1 MNLKHTSQDDYL
13 HELQAI
19 KAESIGWLPLGQ
31 NVYLH
36 RGAPIGA
43 ALDSVI
49 EVVGIADADMAGL
62 NVLWLV

>member
-1 MNLKHTSQDDYL
+1 MNLKHTNQADFL
-13 HELQAI
+13 QELQAI
-19 KAESIGWLPLGQ
+19 KAESIGWLPLEQ

-36 RGAPIGA
+36 RGAPIGT
-43 ALDSVI
+43 DQDTVI